1 MRILVTGAAGFVG
14 QHLTRLLRSRGE
26 DVTEWQF
33 SGGDPGSGVQ
43 LDLCDA
49 RAVAQQD
56 LSEVDAIV
64 HLAGL
69 AQVGRSFSE
78 PQLFMNVNT
87 AVVTNLFE
95 SLIAQHRRPRVL
107 VVSTGGVYGAS
118 GQTITEESP
127 TAASNPYVVSKLAQE
142 MLAAY
147 YARRDFEI
155 IIARP
160 FNHVGPGQQRGYL
173 IADLCSQVAALERDG
188 GGTLAVGDL
197 SSARDY
203 TDVRDVVTAYHA
215 LLERG
220 RAGETYNVCSG
231 LSWTGDEIVERIRN
245 QSSVDLS
252 VESSDALHRPTES
265 STVDASNAKLH
276 DDTGWAPSIPLDRT
290 LADTLAYWREL
301 P

>member
-14 QHLTRLLRSRGE
+14 QHLTHRLRSSGE
-26 DVTEWQF
+26 EVIEWRF
-33 SGGDPGSGVQ
+33 SEGDTGPGVQ

-49 RAVAQQD
+49 RAVARQD
-56 LSEVDAIV
+56 VRSVDAIV

-78 PQLFMNVNT
+78 PQQFMSANT

-95 SLIAQHRRPRVL
+95 SLIAQHSRPRVL
-107 VVSTGGVYGAS
+107 LVSTGGVYQAG
-118 GQTITEESP
+118 TEPITEESP

-147 YARRDFEI
+147 YIKRGFEV

-160 FNHVGPGQQRGYL
+160 FNHVGPGQQPGYL
-173 IADLCSQVAALERDG
+173 VADICSQVASLERAG
-188 GGTLAVGDL
+188 GGTITVGDL

-203 TDVRDVVTAYHA
+203 TDVREVVTAYH
-215 LLERG
+215 LLLVHG

-231 LSWTGDEIVERIRN
+231 DSRTGKDILQRICGL
-245 QSSVDLS
+245 SSVELT
-252 VESSDALHRPTES
+252 VESSEALHRPTEA
-265 STVDASNAKLH
+265 STVHASNAKLR
-276 DDTGWAPSIPLDRT
+276 DDTGWVPTIPLDQT
-290 LADTLAYWREL
+290 LADTLTYWREMS
-301 P
+301 

>member
-26 DVTEWQF
+26 DVTEWRF
-33 SGGDPGSGVQ
+33 SSGDTDSGVQ

-49 RAVAQQD
+49 RAVARQD
-56 LSEVDAIV
+56 VQGIDAIV

-78 PQLFMNVNT
+78 PQLFMSVNT

-95 SLIAQHRRPRVL
+95 SLISQQSRPRVL
-107 VVSTGGVYGAS
+107 LVSTGGVYRADANP
-118 GQTITEESP
+118 ITEESSV
-127 TAASNPYVVSKLAQE
+127 AASNPYVVSKLAQE

-147 YARRDFEI
+147 YTERDFDV

-160 FNHVGPGQQRGYL
+160 FNHVGPGQQPGYL
-173 IADLCSQVAALERDG
+173 VADICSQVASLERAG
-188 GGTLAVGDL
+188 GGTITVGDL
-197 SSARDY
+197 RSARDY

-215 LLERG
+215 LLRQG
-220 RAGETYNVCSG
+220 RSGEIYNVCSG
-231 LSWTGDEIVERIRN
+231 VSCTGEEILKRICSLSTVE
-245 QSSVDLS
+245 LA
-252 VESSDALHRPTES
+252 VESSAALHRPTEA
-265 STVDASNAKLH
+265 STVDASNAKLR
-276 DDTGWAPSIPLDRT
+276 DDTDWVPAIPLDQT

-301 P
+301 G